1 MLCSFRLVAGGGCLG
16 SVCAVWCGGSL
27 LQKVSLLSSRRMPQS
42 YIYGYVAHE
51 KRPYDQQREFHGGE
65 YRKARKTALGY
76 TTGIRIRETNPMRA
90 RLLESLD
97 TLHKET
103 VEELKEALRVAILN
117 GKLGQILDTQQRLYY
132 LEEQFGRVSDTV
144 IEYFG
149 DD

>member
-1 MLCSFRLVAGGGCLG
+1 MYPTS
-16 SVCAVWCGGSL
+16 
-27 LQKVSLLSSRRMPQS
+27 
-42 YIYGYVAHE
+42 
-51 KRPYDQQREFHGGE
+51 
-65 YRKARKTALGY
+65 
-76 TTGIRIRETNPMRA
+76 IRIRETNPMRA